1 MKKFNPEGRRGF
13 LKPAAALMLAVLS
26 VALLAPHAE
35 AGACDTALL
44 SCLGDAVGLAGEG
57 SLFLGLAYA
66 AFCLEGYAF
75 CREFLQE

>member
-1 MKKFNPEGRRGF
+1 MKELKSNGRRGF
-13 LKPAAALMLAVLS
+13 LKTAAALTLVVLG

-57 SLFLGLAYA
+57 SLFLGMAYA